1 MESTLDLPELEKL
14 RKETSEKDE
23 SKESSTDKQ
32 RKWKFLLEPA
42 LVGAMM
48 AINLGQTSLQN
59 FYLRTACSVD
69 LGNSLEL
76 CESVHGGQLEADS
89 QRVVSGVNISRSF
102 VGSLIATA
110 VLLFVGPWSDCSGR
124 RKPLLILPLVGM
136 SVMTIGVLL
145 MLTFPGASTV
155 QVLYAVQIPIS
166 MGGNFGLLL
175 AAAFSHIGDV
185 CHASGRDVT
194 RTMGTHRA
202 AIQVAHVVGSVS
214 GPLLFRNFGYYGVFP
229 IVLLLQLSSL
239 VYVIFAME
247 DVNVNTE
254 NKVSVCNWKL
264 PFNAISCLL
273 RKREGRKRFII
284 LLMLVVALGDRMLL
298 SAEVLLSY
306 MFYRYKFNWDDIMF
320 GSFIAYRNVTSFVGT
335 LLILTILKKRLNLSD
350 EMVGMM
356 SCASY
361 VLATS
366 GLIVASTTFCVF
378 LLPIIGIIAQGS
390 QVVQRPIL
398 NKQILPTEQ
407 GKIYSVLGALESA
420 TQTISSPLYS
430 LLYKKTVANTPDAWL
445 IPGIILAVLQALSYF
460 TTKRLNS
467 NKNPPPVESLA
478 KKNIPLEPIKT
489 SKAEK
494 VEDKSESS
502 EKPTKE
508 QSASQIS
515 SPD

>member
-1 MESTLDLPELEKL
+1 
-14 RKETSEKDE
+14 
-23 SKESSTDKQ
+23 
-32 RKWKFLLEPA
+32 
-42 LVGAMM
+42 
-48 AINLGQTSLQN
+48 
-59 FYLRTACSVD
+59 
-69 LGNSLEL
+69 
-76 CESVHGGQLEADS
+76 
-89 QRVVSGVNISRSF
+89 
-102 VGSLIATA
+102 
-110 VLLFVGPWSDCSGR
+110 
-124 RKPLLILPLVGM
+124 
-136 SVMTIGVLL
+136 
-145 MLTFPGASTV
+145 
-155 QVLYAVQIPIS
+155 
-166 MGGNFGLLL
+166 
-175 AAAFSHIGDV
+175 
-185 CHASGRDVT
+185 
-194 RTMGTHRA
+194 
-202 AIQVAHVVGSVS
+202 
-214 GPLLFRNFGYYGVFP
+214 
-229 IVLLLQLSSL
+229 
-239 VYVIFAME
+239 ME

-356 SCASY
+356 SCTSY

-478 KKNIPLEPIKT
+478 KKNIPLEPIKA